1 MSENLKQTILRFALI
16 FIGISV
22 MFVIVLAQIVYIQT
36 AEKDKWE
43 KASKQ
48 SRASITRP
56 IPATRAI
63 STTAITDYWPAACLN
78 IPSTWI
84 HVWKHCIWAAI
95 PYFINM

>member
-1 MSENLKQTILRFALI
+1 MSDNLKQTILRFALI

-48 SRASITRP
+48 E
-56 IPATRAI
+56 
-63 STTAITDYWPAACLN
+63 N
-78 IPSTWI
+78 
-84 HVWKHCIWAAI
+84 
-95 PYFINM
+95 